1 MRVTNSML
9 VKDMLWNANNNLVS
23 MSKKQTELSTGK
35 KIHRPSDDPVGITQ
49 VLKYKTDIRE
59 AAQYQKNID
68 DALGWLEV
76 SESAVMNIKEILQRV
91 RELTVQAANGTNT
104 ADDRK
109 KIKVEVEELTK
120 EIIVSGNATSAG
132 RYVFS
137 GMETN
142 RKLFND
148 DGTYNIDMTS
158 ERADL
163 KKVIGYEVAVGEV
176 MTVGTHPVSL
186 FGSINVNNF
195 FEGLVSR
202 SSSLTTKATQAT
214 LSANVNINFDYSA
227 PGNVLDV
234 QVGGTTYNVDE
245 SLLANTP
252 MNPMTKERLIDG
264 LKSATDGTN
273 TLSEVADIY
282 FDLND
287 QLTIRAK
294 NYGSATTITNLMVS
308 AGVTG
313 AVVAPGVDGV
323 DTTITGAA
331 PITDADVAT
340 AGALP
345 DTKHTLVIQ
354 VDDTR
359 ANLTIDMAGMT
370 TVAQLQTA
378 IQTQLDASFPVGTV
392 TVNAVSG
399 LPISFTLNAT
409 NDGVEHKLS
418 TDFIVSQRSELVTKL
433 QDLITA
439 MNTND
444 STTIQNSLA
453 ILDVQLDRVLT
464 MAGEIGGKTNRV
476 EFIKDRVEEN
486 EITFTSLLSK
496 VQDVDMAEA
505 IMYFK
510 NLENIYR
517 ASLSVGSKVIQP
529 SLVDFIR

>member
-1 MRVTNSML
+1 MRITNSML

-23 MSKKQTELSTGK
+23 MAKKQTELSTGK

-76 SESAVMNIKEILQRV
+76 SESAVMNIKDILQRI

-137 GMETN
+137 GRETN

-158 ERADL
+158 GRVNL
-163 KKVIGYEVAVGEV
+163 KEVIGYEVAVGEV
-176 MTVGTHPVSL
+176 MSVGTHPVDL
-186 FGSINVNNF
+186 FGSVSANNF
-195 FEGLVSR
+195 FDGLVTR
-202 SSSLTTKATQAT
+202 STAVTGKATQST
-214 LSANVNINFDYSA
+214 LSAALPINYNYNVV
-227 PGNVLDV
+227 GNSLNVE
-234 QVGGTTYNVDE
+234 VGVTIYDVDE
-245 SLLANTP
+245 SVLEDTP
-252 MNPMTKERLIDG
+252 LNPMTKERLIEAF
-264 LKSATDGTN
+264 KSAPGGGG
-273 TLSEVADIY
+273 TLSDVADVY
-282 FDLND
+282 FDIND
-287 QLTIRAK
+287 KLTIQAK
-294 NYGSATTITNLMVS
+294 NYGDAPATAITNLFVLSSVPDANVPTLGTNGNPNSTAGS
-308 AGVTG
+308 AS
-313 AVVAPGVDGV
+313 
-323 DTTITGAA
+323 
-331 PITDADVAT
+331 ITDT
-340 AGALP
+340 AVGLAVGE
-345 DTKHTLVIQ
+345 HTLVIQ
-354 VDDTR
+354 VDDVR
-359 ANLTIDMAGMT
+359 KNLTFNLTSMA
-370 TVAQLQTA
+370 TVADLKIA
-378 IQTQLDASFPVGTV
+378 IENELASTFPNV
-392 TVNAVSG
+392 TVNLDEIAG
-399 LPISFTLNAT
+399 GPISFTLAPSS
-409 NDGVEHKLS
+409 DGKEHKLS
-418 TDFIVSQRSELVTKL
+418 TDFIVSNRSEMVTKL
-433 QDLITA
+433 QDLVTA
-439 MNTND
+439 LNTND
-444 STTIQNSLA
+444 STTIQNSLTF
-453 ILDVQLDRVLT
+453 LDVQLDRVLT
-464 MAGEIGGKTNRV
+464 MAGEIGGRTNRV

>member
-1 MRVTNSML
+1 
-9 VKDMLWNANNNLVS
+9 MLWNANNNLVS
-23 MSKKQTELSTGK
+23 MAKKQTELSTGK

-76 SESAVMNIKEILQRV
+76 SESAVMNIKDILQRI

-132 RYVFS
+132 RYIFS

-148 DGTYNIDMTS
+148 DGTYNVDMTS
-158 ERADL
+158 GRVNL
-163 KKVIGYEVAVGEV
+163 KEVIGYEVAVGEV
-176 MTVGTHPVSL
+176 MSVGTHPVSL
-186 FGSINVNNF
+186 FGSVNINNF
-195 FEGLVSR
+195 FDGLVSKST
-202 SSSLTTKATQAT
+202 SSTQKATQTT
-214 LSANVNINFDYSA
+214 LSAAVTINYDYNT
-227 PGNVLDV
+227 PGDVLDV
-234 QVGGTTYNVDE
+234 TVGGIPYNVDE
-245 SLLANTP
+245 SVLEDTA
-252 MNPMTKERLIDG
+252 MNPMTKDRLLDA
-264 LKSATDGTN
+264 LKNAVNGPN
-273 TLSEVADIY
+273 TLSDVADVY
-282 FDLND
+282 FDLD
-287 QLTIRAK
+287 DKLTIRAK
-294 NYGSATTITNLMVS
+294 SYGATTTITHS
-308 AGVTG
+308 FATG
-313 AVVAPGVDGV
+313 GIPVAPVITAGVDGV
-323 DTTITGAA
+323 DTNSLVGASV
-331 PITDADVAT
+331 TDAAVA
-340 AGALP
+340 AAALLP
-345 DTKHTLVIQ
+345 EKKHTLMIQ
-354 VDDTR
+354 VDDVR
-359 ANLTIDMAGMT
+359 KNLTIDLTGMT

-378 IQTQLDASFPVGTV
+378 IQTQLNANFPVGTV
-392 TVNAVSG
+392 TVNATTG
-399 LPISFTLNAT
+399 NPINFTLAAT
-409 NDGVEHKLS
+409 DDGAAHKLS
-418 TDFIVSQRSELVTKL
+418 TDFIVSNRSELVTKL
-433 QDLITA
+433 QDLVTA
-439 MNTND
+439 LNTND
-444 STTIQNSLA
+444 SPTIQNSLA

-464 MAGEIGGKTNRV
+464 MAGEIGGRTNRV